1 MPTPRVLVIEHHPL
15 MREGLRLAA
24 TLAIPGAV
32 VDQAATI
39 AEAEALIARHRL
51 YRFCILDLLLP
62 ETNGFSGLMTVQ
74 HRLGLTPITLYS
86 DRDGPALVGTAKAL
100 GAAGFILKSIG
111 LDDTVAL
118 LRRVA
123 GGGIAFPSGAAL
135 LPNAQTVTERLASL
149 SAGQMRVL
157 LALADGRSNKRIAHD
172 LNVTEATVKAHLTT
186 TFRKLGVVNRAQA
199 LLTLQ
204 PILGDIRSS

>member
-24 TLAIPGAV
+24 ALAVPGAII
-32 VDQAATI
+32 DQAANV
-39 AEAEALIARHRL
+39 AEAEALIGRHRL

-62 ETNGFSGLMTVQ
+62 DTTGFSGLMTIR
-74 HRLGLTPITLYS
+74 HRLAPTPITLYA
-86 DRDGPALVGTAKAL
+86 DRDGPTLVGTARAL
-100 GAAGFILKSIG
+100 GAAGFILKSIS

-123 GGGIAFPSGAAL
+123 GGGTAFPNEATPPTAA
-135 LPNAQTVTERLASL
+135 QSVTERLASL

-157 LALADGRSNKRIAHD
+157 LALADGRSNKRIAYD

-204 PILGDIRSS
+204 PILGDVRTS